1 MLVYRSDYEEN
12 NILIRD
18 LHMSIEN
25 NFKPE
30 THTKKK
36 RQNCMNYK

>member
-1 MLVYRSDYEEN
+1 
-12 NILIRD
+12 
-18 LHMSIEN
+18 MSIEN

-36 RQNCMNYK
+36 RQNCMNYKQQNVEINMIKCQS

>member
-30 THTKKK
+30 TQKKK
-36 RQNCMNYK
+36 KDRTV